1 MHKHLLFDSFGF
13 RDSDDEAE
21 GKNKMVE
28 IVNEVVEEDKVQETK
43 EMSAE
48 NKAAQALEK
57 VFNQDDE
64 ETNLENEN
72 SVKST
77 NNSNYTS
84 ESLSSNSTSPPKNLE
99 KHRKISKKPISPY
112 IVSVDSHGDEYSPPP
127 EENNSPSNTEEEK
140 VCSFLLFEFGS
151 ELEFDLSRTQFEFF
165 LNIFFFRR
173 KIQLS

>member
-1 MHKHLLFDSFGF
+1 MPMHEHLFFDSFGF

-64 ETNLENEN
+64 ETNTTDNMETE
-72 SVKST
+72 
-77 NNSNYTS
+77 
-84 ESLSSNSTSPPKNLE
+84 SNS
-99 KHRKISKKPISPY
+99 
-112 IVSVDSHGDEYSPPP
+112 
-127 EENNSPSNTEEEK
+127 
-140 VCSFLLFEFGS
+140 
-151 ELEFDLSRTQFEFF
+151 
-165 LNIFFFRR
+165 
-173 KIQLS
+173 

>member
-1 MHKHLLFDSFGF
+1 MPMHKHLLFDSFGF

-64 ETNLENEN
+64 E
-72 SVKST
+72 
-77 NNSNYTS
+77 NNTTDNMET
-84 ESLSSNSTSPPKNLE
+84 ESNS
-99 KHRKISKKPISPY
+99 
-112 IVSVDSHGDEYSPPP
+112 
-127 EENNSPSNTEEEK
+127 
-140 VCSFLLFEFGS
+140 
-151 ELEFDLSRTQFEFF
+151 
-165 LNIFFFRR
+165 
-173 KIQLS
+173 

>member
-1 MHKHLLFDSFGF
+1 MPMHKHLLFDSFDF

-64 ETNLENEN
+64 ETNTTDNMETE
-72 SVKST
+72 
-77 NNSNYTS
+77 
-84 ESLSSNSTSPPKNLE
+84 SNS
-99 KHRKISKKPISPY
+99 
-112 IVSVDSHGDEYSPPP
+112 
-127 EENNSPSNTEEEK
+127 
-140 VCSFLLFEFGS
+140 
-151 ELEFDLSRTQFEFF
+151 
-165 LNIFFFRR
+165 
-173 KIQLS
+173 